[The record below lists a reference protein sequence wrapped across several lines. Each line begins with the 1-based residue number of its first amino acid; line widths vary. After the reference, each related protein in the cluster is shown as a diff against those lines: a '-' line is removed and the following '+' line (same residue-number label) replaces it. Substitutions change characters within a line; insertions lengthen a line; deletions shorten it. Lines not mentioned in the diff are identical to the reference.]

1 MMRRK
6 LRSMS
11 NRGMTNYVR
20 GIFSTIELWFVVI
33 VGQTPDHKEYM
44 GMSRPRVK

>member
-1 MMRRK
+1 
-6 LRSMS
+6 MS

-44 GMSRPRVK
+44 GMNRPRVK